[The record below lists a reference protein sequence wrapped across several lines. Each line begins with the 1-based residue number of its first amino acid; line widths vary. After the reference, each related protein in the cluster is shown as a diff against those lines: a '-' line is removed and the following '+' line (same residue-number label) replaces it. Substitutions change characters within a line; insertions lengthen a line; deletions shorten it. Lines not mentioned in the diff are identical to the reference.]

1 MKESSA
7 SGSGPIADEELAGLL
22 ASLNDFQSLILA
34 VSGGSDSM
42 ALMHLVARWLSRRA
56 GLKPDVLVATVDH
69 GLRAESAQEAR
80 WVAGQAK
87 KAGLRHETLVWAG
100 EKPRSGVQEAARD
113 ARYRLLCERSL
124 AFSGG
129 QGGAVV
135 TAHHLDDQAETFLMR
150 LARGSGLDGLC
161 GMAVARA
168 FEAGAVSPSILRPL
182 LGVPKARLLA
192 TLRAHG
198 LGWIEDP
205 SNERTEFERV
215 RIRKALAELDK
226 VGITATRVSES
237 MARLQRAREALDR
250 AATGLGQSAGLE
262 VNGGAFASFDLQ
274 AFLSGPA
281 ELRVRV
287 LARLVGA
294 FGGQAE
300 APRLAKIETLVGR
313 IAGTGWKSSTL
324 GGCVIAR
331 HRQEIRVMREPGR
344 AGLPQITLVPGE
356 RAVWDRRFAVWL
368 SSRQEEPVGVR
379 ALGLT
384 GYARLAS
391 VIGRNVRFPAR
402 AAATLPAFIRA
413 GTVIAVPQLGW
424 PLDTAKAA
432 GKAGI
437 YTSDFIW

>member
-1 MKESSA
+1 MKASSA

-22 ASLNDFQSLILA
+22 ATLGDFQSLILA

-42 ALMHLVARWLSRRA
+42 ALMHLVARWLAQRA
-56 GLKPDVLVATVDH
+56 GPKPDVLVVTVDH
-69 GLRAESAQEAR
+69 GLRALSAQEAR

-87 KAGLRHETLVWAG
+87 KAGLHHETLVWAG
-100 EKPRSGVQEAARD
+100 EKPHSGIQEAARE

-161 GMAVARA
+161 GMAAARP
-168 FEAGAVSPSILRPL
+168 FDPGAMSPSILRPL

-192 TLRAHG
+192 TLEARG

-215 RIRKALAELDK
+215 RVRKVLPELEK
-226 VGITATRVSES
+226 VGITAARVSES

-250 AATGLGQSAGLE
+250 AAMGLGQSAGLD
-262 VNGGAFASFDLQ
+262 VNGGAYASFELQ
-274 AFLSGPA
+274 PFLDGPS
-281 ELRVRV
+281 ELRVRM
-287 LARLVGA
+287 LARLLGA
-294 FGGQAE
+294 FGGQSE
-300 APRLAKIETLVGR
+300 PPRLAKIETLVER

-324 GGCVIAR
+324 GGCVVAR
-331 HRQEIRVMREPGR
+331 HGQEIRVMREPGR
-344 AGLPQITLVPGE
+344 VGLPQITLAPGE
-356 RAVWDRRFAVWL
+356 SAVWDRRFAVRL
-368 SSRQEEPVGVR
+368 SPRQEKPVGVR

-384 GYARLAS
+384 GYAGLAS
-391 VIGRNVRFPAR
+391 VIGRSVRLPAR

-413 GTVIAVPQLGW
+413 ETVIAVPQLRW

-432 GKAGI
+432 GETGT